1 MDPKSEI
8 RSKKSF
14 WSKNI
19 VGKIRVLKRQKWVA
33 PLEISVDRTFDKFK
47 SWKVFEKCEK
57 NFFPERRANPSLTR
71 RDSGLNSTMKSNPR
85 EKCTITGIF
94 QLYLIFCIFSPIH
107 VLELRLRP
115 KLSSEG
121 QNICIE
127 IVSQQIGR
135 EWIFARCTLL
145 KTRRTP
151 WILQQ
156 KRKSLQGQQKIII
169 NIKIRQM

>member
-1 MDPKSEI
+1 M
-8 RSKKSF
+8 
-14 WSKNI
+14 
-19 VGKIRVLKRQKWVA
+19 RVLKRQKWVA

-57 NFFPERRANPSLTR
+57 NFFFQSWANPSLAR
-71 RDSGLNSTMKSNPR
+71 RDFGLNSTMKSNPQ
-85 EKCTITGIF
+85 ENA
-94 QLYLIFCIFSPIH
+94 QLQEFFNFTWFSVFFSPIH
-107 VLELRLRP
+107 VLKLRLRP

-121 QNICIE
+121 QNICTE

>member
-1 MDPKSEI
+1 MSCSTRNKCGQNFWQIQKLE
-8 RSKKSF
+8 SF
-14 WSKNI
+14 RKM
-19 VGKIRVLKRQKWVA
+19 REEFFFQ
-33 PLEISVDRTFDKFK
+33 
-47 SWKVFEKCEK
+47 SW
-57 NFFPERRANPSLTR
+57 ANPSLAR
-71 RDSGLNSTMKSNPR
+71 RDFGLNSTMKSNPR

-107 VLELRLRP
+107 VLKLRLRP

-121 QNICIE
+121 QNICTE